1 MAGESSGETAPSGRG
16 ETISVVVP
24 AYNEEQVLPEFH
36 SRLAAVLDG
45 LNLSSEI
52 IYVND
57 GSRDGTLGVLHAL
70 RAEDA
75 RVAIIDLSRNF
86 GKELA
91 MTAGLDYARGDATVV
106 IDADLQDPPEL
117 IPTLV
122 KHWAED
128 GYDVVYAQ
136 R

>member
-1 MAGESSGETAPSGRG
+1 MAGESSGET
-16 ETISVVVP
+16 ISIVVP

-45 LNLSSEI
+45 LNLASEI

-70 RAEDA
+70 RADDA

-91 MTAGLDYARGDATVV
+91 MTAGFDYARGAATVV

-117 IPTLV
+117 IPALV

-128 GYDVVYAQ
+128 APGG
-136 R
+136 